1 MSSPA
6 EITGRSPPKLHNSV
20 GVLGIAAG
28 SLLVSIESYAPG
40 RFEPTA
46 LGLLLLVV
54 SALLAFAAI
63 RRLQCEASVFVNL
76 CLILSALW
84 AGQGVIMVLMGQGA
98 IGHDEQSTRL
108 ALAPGLVAFAPACL
122 LLCFVGLVKGP
133 VLLAAMSGAVA
144 FALSHRIA
152 LLYAGPSAAPG
163 FGSSGVAAS
172 YLVVA
177 LVGLYYGAGR
187 IAHYLSRGALGLPG
201 TAGSNKQGARGG
213 EAAGRRKRVPGD
225 ANETAVAG
233 YAACALAASVLGC
246 RALGITA
253 QLSGGQVP
261 WLGAAFA
268 LQLLVSVLSFRSN
281 DALGGVFFAFASL
294 VSSGAGLQLGLWA
307 WHSGGVVGGSVSL
320 LPPPAPVVLAVLF
333 LVASLAAADRSLAE
347 VAVGLV
353 LAASCVAVASDSSG
367 FLGVASLRAAVAVFL
382 AALAFFFVR
391 LFNLAG
397 GDIRI
402 PVGQGVVTR
411 LVCRRGGYAAVFL
424 TADHDSAAPVL
435 GYSRYTDAESL
446 GHACNA
452 LAAFGMTLAAPADA
466 AAGPLS
472 TLVLPWVVVAGGLLQ
487 FAAGAISFSRGKTLE
502 STAFVFYSLMWL
514 IWGVTRYAGLA
525 AAGERGFDLSAG
537 VICFMVLNL
546 FVALGTVFLSKMWF
560 ASALCFELIMVSFLL
575 EALGAL
581 PRRYDEA
588 VTVIFGLVS
597 CYCFVASLS
606 AQTLHRFAL
615 PAGKPW
621 MQLGGPA
628 GAAHASCPHL
638 PSRKASSVQQIAEIM
653 KNGGTCGVPTD
664 TVYVLVAACN
674 RPEAVRKA
682 YRSKKQAEHRPM
694 SLWISGTRQLEPV
707 RHLFS
712 PLLWGLM
719 EAAWP
724 SSVSLVIKR
733 GEWVDSLGMGDAASL
748 IGTPDSIAVRYPD
761 CTVTTQLIDLVG
773 PIAVTSA
780 NPTGEADTTH
790 HNQVYAK
797 LGAQVDGVLCDGP
810 SPENIASTVVDCTK
824 IEEGVLKFFRVGL
837 VPKSKVLKMF
847 EEVRARLQPPA
858 QGGITNVGFE
868 QGEDEDKDRHH
879 HHYHEEEDRDDQQQ
893 DITPAVLVAGA
904 AMREE
909 SDA

>member
-20 GVLGIAAG
+20 GVLGITAG
-28 SLLVSIESYAPG
+28 SLLLAIESYAPG

-98 IGHDEQSTRL
+98 IGRDEHSTRL

-122 LLCFVGLVKGP
+122 LLCFVGLSRAP
-133 VLLAAMSGAVA
+133 RCSPRCRAPW
-144 FALSHRIA
+144 
-152 LLYAGPSAAPG
+152 PSRSRTASRSSTRAHAAAPG

-213 EAAGRRKRVPGD
+213 EAAARRKRVPGD

-307 WHSGGVVGGSVSL
+307 WHREGGVLDGSVSL

-353 LAASCVAVASDSSG
+353 LAASCVAVASDSIG

-402 PVGQGVVTR
+402 PVGQGMVTR

-452 LAAFGMTLAAPADA
+452 LAAFGMTLAAPADP
-466 AAGPLS
+466 AAGPLG

-546 FVALGTVFLSKMWF
+546 FVALGAVFLSKMWF

-597 CYCFVASLS
+597 CYCFAASLS
-606 AQTLHRFAL
+606 TQTLHRFAL

-824 IEEGVLKFFRVGL
+824 IEEGAIKFFRVGL
-837 VPKSKVLKMF
+837 VPKNKVLQMF
-847 EEVRARLQPPA
+847 EEVRARLQPLPR
-858 QGGITNVGFE
+858 GGITNVGFE
-868 QGEDEDKDRHH
+868 QGEDEDRHY
-879 HHYHEEEDRDDQQQ
+879 HHYHHEEEDRDDALL
-893 DITPAVLVAGA
+893 IAGG

>member
-1 MSSPA
+1 MSAASDQKA
-6 EITGRSPPKLHNSV
+6 ERMAPKLHNSV
-20 GVLGIAAG
+20 GIMSISAG
-28 SLLVSIESYAPG
+28 SLLLAIESYAPG

-63 RRLQCEASVFVNL
+63 RRLQCEASVFVNF

-98 IGHDEQSTRL
+98 VGRDEHSTRL

-133 VLLAAMSGAVA
+133 TLLAAMSGAVA

-152 LLYAGPSAAPG
+152 LLYAGPAAAPG

-213 EAAGRRKRVPGD
+213 EAAARRKRVPGD

-307 WHSGGVVGGSVSL
+307 WHGEGGVLGGSVSL
-320 LPPPAPVVLAVLF
+320 LPPPAPVVLAALF

-353 LAASCVAVASDSSG
+353 LAASCVAVASDSIG

-397 GDIRI
+397 GRHRL
-402 PVGQGVVTR
+402 PEGQGLLTR
-411 LVCRRGGYAAVFL
+411 ALFRIGVRPDLFAG
-424 TADHDSAAPVL
+424 ADDSAAPVL

-452 LAAFGMTLAAPADA
+452 LAAFGMTLAAPADP

-546 FVALGTVFLSKMWF
+546 FVALGAVFLSKMWF

-597 CYCFVASLS
+597 CYCFAASLS

-824 IEEGVLKFFRVGL
+824 IEEGAIKFFRVGL
-837 VPKSKVLKMF
+837 VPKSKVLTMF
-847 EEVRARLQPPA
+847 EEVRARLQPAPR
-858 QGGITNVGFE
+858 GGFTNVGFDD
-868 QGEDEDKDRHH
+868 DEK
-879 HHYHEEEDRDDQQQ
+879 EEDREVLNQ
-893 DITPAVLVAGA
+893 DSNPGVAGSQEDGA
-904 AMREE
+904 SEVA
-909 SDA
+909 